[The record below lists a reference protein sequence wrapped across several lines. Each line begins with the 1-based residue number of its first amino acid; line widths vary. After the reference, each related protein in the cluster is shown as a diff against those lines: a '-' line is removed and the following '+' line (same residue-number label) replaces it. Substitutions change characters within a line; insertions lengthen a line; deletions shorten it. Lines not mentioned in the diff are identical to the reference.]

1 MTTFLTKLFSSDFI
15 PHGFCYLWDPKTL
28 WLNAVSDGLI
38 ALAYYVIPV
47 TLMYF
52 VRRRQDLPF
61 HWMFYLFGLFIFGCG
76 TTHLMEVWTV
86 WNGTYRLAGV
96 IKAITA
102 AASLATAGLLI
113 PLVPKALALPSSAQ
127 LQAIND
133 KLQQEVIERRRAEC
147 ALQRAQDELEER
159 VRQRTEE
166 LARANNIL
174 QAEIVER
181 KWAEE
186 SLRESEYRYRE
197 LARRAERIRE
207 QERTRISREIHDELG
222 QSLTAVKMDL
232 AQLSALISKDVD
244 SAIRQTRLIS
254 NQLDSSMD
262 MVRRIASDLRPR
274 NLDYLGLAAAIE
286 WHVKEFEARTGIQ
299 SNLKLRENLHL
310 NTEQATVLFRILQET
325 LTNVARHAEASSV
338 SVQLDEG
345 PEGVILE
352 ITDDGKGIED
362 SRVRDLKSIG
372 ILGMQERAAG
382 IGGTLEILGIPGKG
396 TSVRVRIPGRNSTQ
410 EPLP

>member
-1 MTTFLTKLFSSDFI
+1 
-15 PHGFCYLWDPKTL
+15 
-28 WLNAVSDGLI
+28 
-38 ALAYYVIPV
+38 
-47 TLMYF
+47 MYF

-133 KLQQEVIERRRAEC
+133 KLQQEVIERRRAEG